1 MFIRYLAE
9 IAKIIEKIIMLVRDS
24 IYMRSVVSCLP
35 FCSLRSLPSRAPS
48 IWRKQKRYA
57 ATSNVGGSPFPITLL
72 SRTLLQIPM
81 TAMPCHPCT
90 IGKQDSKV
98 AFEYVSPPSL
108 ASNSCHTLANVFL
121 SIGLPAE
128 KIIILPI
135 SFCFGAPP

>member
-1 MFIRYLAE
+1 MLTILQSAE
-9 IAKIIEKIIMLVRDS
+9 SAEQGTFNLEETEALRRDLE
-24 IYMRSVVSCLP
+24 R
-35 FCSLRSLPSRAPS
+35 
-48 IWRKQKRYA
+48 WRVLHSQ
-57 ATSNVGGSPFPITLL
+57 SPCFQ
-72 SRTLLQIPM
+72 RRLLQIPM

-108 ASNSCHTLANVFL
+108 ASNSCHILVNVFL

-135 SFCFGAPP
+135 SFCFGAPL